1 MNMQSRTARLV
12 FLALAII
19 GLISILGLAIWGT
32 VRLATSLNNANP
44 FSRLAVFIASVTL
57 KKEIIRQDL
66 VINASPS
73 MVETGQEVA
82 LSWQSNINVGML
94 GAYVLTYP
102 CNTGVTLKLPSNDT
116 ISCDAAF
123 NLWSKTEIT
132 LIPTLTVENPVDLAI
147 TIAFVPQGATASTMN
162 RTIAVTVTPL
172 EKPATTDKPKTSATN
187 PTTLT
192 PGAETRST
200 YSINGNIT
208 PGTGAADLAISIV
221 DTGIINDATNVF
233 THATSVASSNQRTG
247 IIFDVI
253 NLGGV
258 ASQQWSFAAS
268 LPVAGGE
275 FKADIQDPIPAS
287 TKVRYTMGFRDL
299 ASQGTNT
306 IIIRLDPNN
315 QISDSNRANNT
326 ASTTIYR
333 AY

>member
-1 MNMQSRTARLV
+1 MQSRIARLV
-12 FLALAII
+12 FLSLAII

-32 VRLATSLNNANP
+32 ARLATSLNNANP
-44 FSRLAVFIASVTL
+44 FSRLAALIASITL

-73 MVETGQEVA
+73 MVETGQEVT
-82 LSWQSNINVGML
+82 LNWQSNINVGML

-102 CNTGVTLKLPSNDT
+102 CNTGVTLKLLSNDT

-123 NLWSKTEIT
+123 NLWSKTETT
-132 LIPTLTVENPVDLAI
+132 LTPTLTGENPVDLAI
-147 TIAFVPQGATASTMN
+147 TIAFVPQGTTASTMS
-162 RTIAVTVTPL
+162 RTIVITVTPL
-172 EKPATTDKPKTSATN
+172 EKPAATSTNKPKTSTTN
-187 PTTLT
+187 STTLT
-192 PGAETRST
+192 PGAEKRSI

-208 PGTGAADLAISIV
+208 PGTGATDLAISIV
-221 DTGIINDATNVF
+221 DTGIINDTTNVF
-233 THATSVASSNQRTG
+233 THTTSVASSNQRTG

-253 NLGGV
+253 NFGGV
-258 ASQQWSFAAS
+258 ASQQWSFTAS

-275 FKADIQDPIPAS
+275 FKSDIQDPIPAS

-299 ASQGTNT
+299 ASQGANT

-315 QISDSNRANNT
+315 QISDKDRTNNI

>member
-221 DTGIINDATNVF
+221 DTGIINDATKILYQQALKC
-233 THATSVASSNQRTG
+233 ATLWAFAIWRHKAQTRS
-247 IIFDVI
+247 
-253 NLGGV
+253 
-258 ASQQWSFAAS
+258 SFALTRTIKS
-268 LPVAGGE
+268 LTKTVRTTSLQQPSIARTNLLVQIYTKTSPIVGDV
-275 FKADIQDPIPAS
+275 FVFCIQRRSSIIS
-287 TKVRYTMGFRDL
+287 KVTL
-299 ASQGTNT
+299 
-306 IIIRLDPNN
+306 
-315 QISDSNRANNT
+315 
-326 ASTTIYR
+326 
-333 AY
+333 